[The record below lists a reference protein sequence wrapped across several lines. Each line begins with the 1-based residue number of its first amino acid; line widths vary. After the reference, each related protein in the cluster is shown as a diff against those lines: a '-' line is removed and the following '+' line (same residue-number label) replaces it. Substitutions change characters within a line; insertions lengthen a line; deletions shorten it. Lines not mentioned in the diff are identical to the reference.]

1 MGTNSIQQVE
11 TNLSNI
17 PSVGGVNWF
26 DFGLC
31 PAVLQIIL
39 RQRVIAL
46 CGWKLHTIYS
56 AVRGISY
63 QAKWL
68 GSKPSGSV

>member
-1 MGTNSIQQVE
+1 MGTNSIQKVE

-46 CGWKLHTIYS
+46 CG
-56 AVRGISY
+56 
-63 QAKWL
+63 
-68 GSKPSGSV
+68 